1 MTRDHDKFIVEHNDK
16 TQLLAQTEYLC
27 IQFLKRSN
35 DVIQIKT
42 STKMSVKSPSMC
54 DNLNLNEDSIV
65 SPVILDFNE
74 ASLMYVAIH
83 ILLCV
88 TKSGNVHCDVTSDVM
103 VINDKIRLNT
113 Q

>member
-1 MTRDHDKFIVEHNDK
+1 MNLSWSLVSLHFRTNSAH
-16 TQLLAQTEYLC
+16 TWPLC
-27 IQFLKRSN
+27 VQ
-35 DVIQIKT
+35 
-42 STKMSVKSPSMC
+42 
-54 DNLNLNEDSIV
+54 NEDSIV

-113 Q
+113 H